1 VQRAFLILGFWTAYG
16 VYAAWQTHFRSS
28 FTKDPYP
35 WASALTAEL
44 SYAYLWALFTPV
56 IGRICDRWR
65 AEINQWRSTLLVH
78 ILASVVFASAAKLLW
93 DAIMVVLLDMRI
105 GYYVN
110 GFTIKRLAWSLNG
123 ALDIGFTAYF
133 LVAASWYVGDY
144 YVRYLQ
150 KQREADVL
158 ERELARAEL
167 RALKMQLN
175 PHFLFNTL
183 HAISALVAASPKEAE
198 MMIARLSDMLRSSL
212 DSSGQQEVT
221 LEQELR
227 FLQLYLDIEQMRFRD
242 RLQVRI
248 QLDADAAGAMVP
260 NMLLQPLVENSI
272 RHGIERVSR
281 KGRIDI
287 QARLDG
293 EQLILSVADNGA
305 GLPADRSGVDGFGVG
320 LRATRGR
327 LERLYG
333 SRFSL
338 VLRARAEGGVEAVV
352 VLPYQPAPSREENV
366 EEQAGAAAV

>member
-1 VQRAFLILGFWTAYG
+1 VQRTLLIFGFWTAYG
-16 VYAAWQTHFRSS
+16 LYAAWQTHFRSS
-28 FTKDPYP
+28 YSKVPYS
-35 WASALTAEL
+35 WGSALTAEL
-44 SYAYLWALFTPV
+44 SYAYLWALFTPL

-65 AEINQWRSTLLVH
+65 AELRQWRSTLLVH
-78 ILASVVFASAAKLLW
+78 ICSALLFAFVSKLCW
-93 DAIMVVLLDMRI
+93 DALMVATMHMRI

-110 GFTIKRLAWSLNG
+110 GFSLKSVAWSLSN

-144 YVRYLQ
+144 YARYLQ
-150 KQREADVL
+150 KQREAHEL

-183 HAISALVAASPKEAE
+183 HAISALVAAAPKEAE

-242 RLQVRI
+242 RLRVKI
-248 QLDADAAGAMVP
+248 QFDADASTALVP

-281 KGRIDI
+281 PGRIDI
-287 QARLDG
+287 QARLDCD
-293 EQLILSVADNGA
+293 QLILTVADNGR
-305 GLPADRSGVDGFGVG
+305 GLPEASGGVDGFGVG

-333 SRFSL
+333 ARFSL
-338 VLRARAEGGVEAVV
+338 VLRERTEGGVEAVV
-352 VLPYQPAPSREENV
+352 VLPYQPAPARV
-366 EEQAGAAAV
+366 EDTEKAGVAVA